1 MRIAAASLASLLL
14 VTLGCKSE
22 PPPSFCF
29 AGLKEVKDP
38 GLGFEGVGFPA
49 GGIACASEDPR
60 DSSSAYVA
68 YREGTAEEVAAKL
81 VAHMA
86 AAGWKELPLPAA
98 TEKANFEML
107 VAGQDPGITKLFAK
121 DGSQERRL
129 GIIEKGV
136 IVHMHKQDC
145 APKPGG
151 AVNDWCQ

>member
-1 MRIAAASLASLLL
+1 MRIAAASLVSLLL
-14 VTLGCKSE
+14 VNLGCKSE
-22 PPPSFCF
+22 PPPAFCF
-29 AGLKEVKDP
+29 AGKEVKDP

-49 GGIACASEDPR
+49 GGIACGSEDPR

-68 YREGTAEEVAAKL
+68 YREGTPEEVAAKL

-86 AAGWKELPLPAA
+86 AAGWKELPLPAG
-98 TEKANFEML
+98 TEKANFETL

-129 GIIEKGV
+129 AVIEKGV

-145 APKPGG
+145 AAKSDG
-151 AVNDWCQ
+151 AVNQWCQ